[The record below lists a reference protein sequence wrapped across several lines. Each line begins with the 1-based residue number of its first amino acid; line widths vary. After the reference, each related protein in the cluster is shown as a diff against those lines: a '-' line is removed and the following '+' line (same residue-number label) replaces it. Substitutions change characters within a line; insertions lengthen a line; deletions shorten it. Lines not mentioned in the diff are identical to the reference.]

1 MEQFFEIV
9 CPKGVKR
16 KKGLLTAPIPCCAR
30 RLARPMGHF
39 APLNVLICLPQA
51 SPTKSN
57 ESALFEGP
65 RPTAPCKKRRSTI
78 KWCFFFFRA
87 GKGTRT
93 LDPDLGKVVLYQLS
107 YSREVTQL

>member
-1 MEQFFEIV
+1 
-9 CPKGVKR
+9 
-16 KKGLLTAPIPCCAR
+16 
-30 RLARPMGHF
+30 MGHF

-87 GKGTRT
+87 GKGNVRNQSPLRGCLLT
-93 LDPDLGKVVLYQLS
+93 LRAYS
-107 YSREVTQL
+107 YAVSS